1 MTTQIDIVEGSS
13 ITRDATGDRV
23 ERVALVTGVA
33 GVAAIRIQAAID
45 DAGLPNIGD
54 VHPSIPTIYLT
65 NIRGEAL
72 DPETV
77 RVTLTYTNE
86 PGYPLAL
93 NVKKTVSATT
103 TPQPTTKDATSPTP
117 VDMFALYQTKTD
129 FAQVPPVATKESFVA
144 NVETAMA
151 NIEFEWT
158 IDDGLGTT
166 PFPQSLIN
174 NNLGYVNSGVWNGYP
189 ARSVLCTSVSVY
201 QQGLGYR
208 VSVSFSY
215 NPKLWEYNALIA
227 VPLNQLESTYT
238 DDPTL
243 DYSTGVKNFH
253 VYPET
258 AFADTEFVL

>member
-1 MTTQIDIVEGSS
+1 MATVNIDITNGTS
-13 ITRDATGDRV
+13 ISRTANGDRV
-23 ERVALVTGVA
+23 DRVAYVTGVA
-33 GVAAIRIQAAID
+33 GDADARIQAAID
-45 DAGLPNIGD
+45 DAAMPNIGD
-54 VHPSIPTIYLT
+54 VHPSISTIYLT

-86 PGYPLAL
+86 RGYPLSL
-93 NVKKTVSATT
+93 NVKKSVSATT
-103 TPQPTTKDATSPTP
+103 TPQPTTQDKDG
-117 VDMFALYQTKTD
+117 VDMWAIYETLSDVAQT
-129 FAQVPPVATKESFVA
+129 PPVATKENFTA
-144 NVETAMA
+144 NVETPMA
-151 NIEFEWT
+151 SIDFEWT

-174 NNLGYVNSGVWNGYP
+174 NNLGYVNSSIWNGYP

-215 NPKLWEYNALIA
+215 NPKLWEYNAMVA
-227 VPLNQLESTYT
+227 VPVNQIDSST
-238 DDPTL
+238 DPSL
-243 DYSTGVKNFH
+243 DTSTGIKNFK
-253 VYPET
+253 VYGEA